1 MIKIAI
7 CDDNKSEFNYI
18 AKQIE
23 DYKTMSYVNVKYT
36 YFSNGTE
43 LLTQIKSG
51 VFYDLIFLD
60 IIMPDIN
67 GIDTAMKIHR
77 YSRITKIIFLTVSS
91 EFAVDS
97 YNVNALDYILK
108 PITAER
114 FAIAIRK
121 FEESRRQFE
130 YETIMIQKKS
140 GVIQI
145 PLYTLCYVEVFDH
158 SIIYH
163 LSDSSIEKCRQS
175 LSEVEDRLKRNS
187 KFFKTHRSY
196 IVNMDYIK
204 RIDIK
209 GITMTNG
216 DVVLLSKSNY
226 KSLTDLFLKYKLEG
240 GI

>member
-114 FAIAIRK
+114 FAIAIR
-121 FEESRRQFE
+121 
-130 YETIMIQKKS
+130 
-140 GVIQI
+140 
-145 PLYTLCYVEVFDH
+145 
-158 SIIYH
+158 
-163 LSDSSIEKCRQS
+163 
-175 LSEVEDRLKRNS
+175 
-187 KFFKTHRSY
+187 
-196 IVNMDYIK
+196 
-204 RIDIK
+204 
-209 GITMTNG
+209 
-216 DVVLLSKSNY
+216 
-226 KSLTDLFLKYKLEG
+226 
-240 GI
+240 